1 MGGDLWCGQA
11 EAAEVVRLAV
21 EHADANGRLRGIL
34 EAVRSNR
41 VEDDFSEHWS
51 YAREDFERK
60 LYRKRAKIKVRFV
73 ELTDTIPVQGPE
85 TEIEDNLVFAD
96 FLALLDER
104 ERQVVLLL
112 RSGITKVGDV
122 ASALGYKNHS
132 PVSKRLA
139 VIRKKAAGYFG
150 DL

>member
-1 MGGDLWCGQA
+1 M
-11 EAAEVVRLAV
+11 
-21 EHADANGRLRGIL
+21 
-34 EAVRSNR
+34 
-41 VEDDFSEHWS
+41 
-51 YAREDFERK
+51 
-60 LYRKRAKIKVRFV
+60 

>member
-1 MGGDLWCGQA
+1 MPRADL
-11 EAAEVVRLAV
+11 E
-21 EHADANGRLRGIL
+21 
-34 EAVRSNR
+34 
-41 VEDDFSEHWS
+41 
-51 YAREDFERK
+51 RE

-112 RSGITKVGDV
+112 PSGITKAGHV
-122 ASALGYKNHS
+122 AGALGYKS
-132 PVSKRLA
+132 RQSGLQAPGPDPQEGRRLFRGSLTGLVSRT
-139 VIRKKAAGYFG
+139 RTGQGGAGSAG
-150 DL
+150 NSRRPSVP